1 MSFIITDLIVAI
13 MTRKAMIVV
22 AIFMLLLMIDEDE
35 FEGKEK
41 DCSELVVFS
50 FSLGVRHDVSV

>member
-22 AIFMLLLMIDEDE
+22 AIFILLLMIDEDE
-35 FEGKEK
+35 FEEKEK
-41 DCSELVVFS
+41 DWSELVGCF
-50 FSLGVRHDVSV
+50 FFFTRTDA